1 MARRARSGMRNPA
14 SAYGLLEVAKPVP
27 MGQSDWPLRFDD
39 APPDL
44 RNGFIPSLAFRED
57 RADSGAPKSAY
68 WTDSRA
74 GQAGD
79 VSG

>member
-1 MARRARSGMRNPA
+1 MRKPA

-44 RNGFIPSLAFRED
+44 RNWDHPKPRASED
-57 RADSGAPKSAY
+57 RADSGAPKSTY
-68 WTDSRA
+68 WTDDRA